1 MAQIELYSHEMTL
14 FTNEQFHYYVQ
25 SAGHTKK
32 KNAVCPPYGAIL
44 HLLI

>member
-32 KNAVCPPYGAIL
+32 KCSLPLYGAIL
-44 HLLI
+44 AF